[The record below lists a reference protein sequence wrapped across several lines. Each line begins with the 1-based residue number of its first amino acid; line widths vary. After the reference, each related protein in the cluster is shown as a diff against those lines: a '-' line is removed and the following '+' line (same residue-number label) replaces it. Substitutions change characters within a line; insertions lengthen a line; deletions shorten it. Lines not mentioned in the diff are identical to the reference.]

1 MQHHRHPRALEH
13 RERLVVRVAGVD
25 HERQAQLVGQLDL
38 RGEHAALVV
47 GRGVVAVEVEAD
59 LAQRDHPR
67 PGQQRA
73 HRVHVGLGGLVRVPA
88 DDRPHAGMAG
98 GQLHRLLAADREDAL
113 DAGGGSLGDRGVGA
127 LLAALEV
134 RMGVDHGSTR
144 GNSGSG
150 WCTSLPA
157 ASVPSAAR
165 SHSMPPGS
173 PTAARI
179 FSAEAGM
186 YGYSITPSDRTV
198 SASV

>member
-1 MQHHRHPRALEH
+1 MQHHGHPRALEH
-13 RERLVVRVAGVD
+13 RERLVIRVAGVD

-38 RGEHAALVV
+38 RGEHPALVV

-59 LAQRDHPR
+59 LAQRDHPGT
-67 PGQQRA
+67 GQQRA
-73 HRVHVGLGGLVRVPA
+73 HGVDVGLGGLVRVPA

-98 GQLHRLLAADREDAL
+98 GQLDRLLAADREDAL
-113 DAGGGSLGDRGVGA
+113 DAGGGSLGHRGVGA

-134 RMGVDHGSTR
+134 RVGVDHFSTR

>member
-1 MQHHRHPRALEH
+1 M
-13 RERLVVRVAGVD
+13 D
-25 HERQAQLVGQLDL
+25 HERQAQLVCQLDL
-38 RGEHAALVV
+38 RGEHAALIV

-59 LAQRDHPR
+59 LAQRDHPGT
-67 PGQQRA
+67 GQQRP
-73 HRVHVGLGGLVRVPA
+73 HGLDLGLGGLVRVPA

-98 GQLHRLLAADREDAL
+98 GKLDRLLAADREDAL
-113 DAGGGSLGDRGVGA
+113 DAGGGSLGDGGVGT
-127 LLAALEV
+127 LLAALEM
-134 RMGVDHGSTR
+134 RMGVDHVSTR